1 LVLIEN
7 LIFVLP
13 IVLTSIFSFIN
24 GISFFRLFKQKNDF
38 TLFHISIIF
47 FSISLMFVFF
57 IIPFMIPGTISLT
70 CFLLANIIVWI
81 IFLEIGNAYFNAFL
95 NCVNA
100 YERYTLPIFG
110 GAIAFALFTAINP
123 DIYLLVNPIRIE
135 AFLYV
140 AGFIS
145 IMYLLFMAYNRVK
158 IILDHF
164 EGEELR
170 MLELTQRVFGIGA
183 SCLIYTFLSV
193 VAWLVIKGI
202 DNLSLD
208 VFTWDLIDWLVYLNV
223 MLYLGLLLGTFIY
236 SKKLEWE
243 KIDIPSLLNILD
255 SPSSL

>member
-1 LVLIEN
+1 MELIQA
-7 LIFVLP
+7 LIFVIP
-13 IVLTSIFSFIN
+13 ILLTSFFSLIN
-24 GISFFRLFKQKNDF
+24 GISFFRLFKQKEDF

-47 FSISLMFVFF
+47 FSVSLLFAFF
-57 IIPFMIPGTISLT
+57 IIPFLFPLTLSLE
-70 CFLLANIIVWI
+70 CFLLANVVVWI

-100 YERYTLPIFG
+100 YEVFVLPIFG

-145 IMYLLFMAYNRVK
+145 IMYLLFMSYNRVNL
-158 IILDHF
+158 ILTNF
-164 EGEELR
+164 EGEELH
-170 MLELTQRVFGIGA
+170 MLELTQRVFWIGA
-183 SCLIYTFLSV
+183 TCLTYTFLSV
-193 VAWLVIKGI
+193 VTWLIIKGI

-208 VFTWDLIDWLVYLNV
+208 VFTWELIDWFVYLNV
-223 MLYLGLLLGTFIY
+223 FLYLGLLLGAFIY
-236 SKKLEWE
+236 SKRIDWE

>member
-1 LVLIEN
+1 
-7 LIFVLP
+7 
-13 IVLTSIFSFIN
+13 
-24 GISFFRLFKQKNDF
+24 
-38 TLFHISIIF
+38 
-47 FSISLMFVFF
+47 MFLFF
-57 IIPFMIPGTISLT
+57 IIPFLFPSSKCLE
-70 CFLLANIIVWI
+70 CFLLANVIVWI

-95 NCVNA
+95 NCINA

-145 IMYLLFMAYNRVK
+145 AMYLLVMSYNRVK
-158 IILDHF
+158 LILTYF
-164 EGEELR
+164 EGEELH
-170 MLELTQRVFGIGA
+170 MLELTQRVFWIGA
-183 SCLIYTFLSV
+183 TCLIYTFLSV
-193 VAWLVIKGI
+193 VTWLIIKGI

-208 VFTWDLIDWLVYLNV
+208 VFTWELIDWLVYLNV
-223 MLYLGLLLGTFIY
+223 IIYLVLLLGAFIY
-236 SKKLEWE
+236 SKKIDWG